1 MCRNI
6 RKLYHFDPPATDA
19 EVRAAALQF
28 VRKISGF
35 TEPSVVNEVVF
46 NRAVDEI
53 ARVTS
58 TMLGSLLTAG
68 LPKNREVEAAKASNR
83 THRKFSS

>member
-1 MCRNI
+1 
-6 RKLYHFDPPATDA
+6 LYHFDPPATDA

-35 TEPSVVNEVVF
+35 TKPSVVNEAVF
-46 NRAVDEI
+46 NRAIDEI

-83 THRKFSS
+83 AHRKFPS

>member
-6 RKLYHFDPPATDA
+6 RNLYHFDPTSTNA

-28 VRKISGF
+28 VRKVSGF
-35 TEPSVVNEVVF
+35 AKPSAVNEAVF

-58 TMLGSLLTAG
+58 TMLGSLVSSG
-68 LPKNREVEAAKASNR
+68 SPKNREVEAAKAGNR
-83 THRKFSS
+83 AHRKFPS